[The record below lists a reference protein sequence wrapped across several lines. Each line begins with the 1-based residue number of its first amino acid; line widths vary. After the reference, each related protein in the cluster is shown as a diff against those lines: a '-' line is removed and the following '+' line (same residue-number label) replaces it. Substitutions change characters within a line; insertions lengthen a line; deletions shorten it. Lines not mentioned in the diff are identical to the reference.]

1 MRATLR
7 DERQRPAT
15 PYNQCL
21 AVAAPN
27 PMRDETK
34 TSGRRKAVV
43 ALAIGAFLLL
53 AVLVLQASFNLKFI
67 SPDSNQELLFFAGL
81 SGLIFFAFLAL
92 TLVLGRNLLKL
103 YAERRQG
110 VAGSKFRTRLV
121 VVSLLLSF
129 LPVIAMFWF
138 SYGLMNRSIDK
149 WFSQPVEEVRADTAA
164 MSALLYD
171 YAGQNATSEAQS
183 IAQTDEFQGG
193 LDSGNLF
200 AVNEELRE
208 HIPTL
213 QGGFVLVLANGNAAA
228 SLNPPAPWA
237 EMKNSFPEA
246 AARRGE
252 HPHFQWGQT
261 DYIVAAAPVPHG
273 TVLVAMPLPHKFA
286 ETARQIQE
294 SQKRYIE
301 LAGKRK
307 LFRRT
312 YIGYL
317 LLLTV
322 VVLFASTWLA
332 LLLSKLVNRPVAA
345 LAAGTEAISKG
356 QLNYRVD
363 IRATDELA
371 ELVQSFNSMAEQLE
385 SSRRQIEASNR
396 DVGAA
401 NEALES
407 RRRYI
412 ETVLESIP
420 TGVIS
425 IDADRQV
432 TLANAAFSRMFYLER
447 SEYVSPASLIGLPLH
462 EVMPAEMLTDLEPL
476 LRRADRMGI
485 TAATMELALPRAQL
499 NVAVTVSALSHAAE
513 GLGYVLVFEDLSD
526 LLRAQKQAAWREV
539 ARRVAHEIKNPLTPI
554 ALSAERIHRH
564 LTRGGTTPD
573 AASLEIIR
581 TCAVT
586 IEHAVETVRALVD
599 EFSVLARFPASRPQ
613 PASLNNLVE
622 SALIMFNGRLDGIR
636 VRTELAHDLPSVM
649 ADPEAI
655 KRAVANLVDN
665 AAEAMQD
672 VSLKEITIS
681 TSLLASRD
689 AVELVVSDT
698 GQGVSRDVKER
709 LFMPYFST
717 KQRGTGLGLAI
728 VSRIVEDH
736 HGSIRVE
743 ENKPVGSRFVIELP
757 VAFETT
763 STSMSAPATD

>member
-1 MRATLR
+1 L
-7 DERQRPAT
+7 
-15 PYNQCL
+15 
-21 AVAAPN
+21 AAPN
-27 PMRDETK
+27 PIRDETK
-34 TSGRRKAVV
+34 TSGRRKLVI
-43 ALAIGAFLLL
+43 ALAICAFLLL
-53 AVLVLQASFNLKFI
+53 AVLVGQASFNLKFL
-67 SPDSNQELLFFAGL
+67 SPDSNQELLFFVGL
-81 SGLIFFAFLAL
+81 SGLIFFAFVAL
-92 TLVLGRNLLKL
+92 SLVLGRNLLKL
-103 YAERRQG
+103 YAERRRG

-171 YAGQNATSEAQS
+171 YAGQNATAEAQS
-183 IAQTDEFQGG
+183 IARTDEFRNAFA
-193 LDSGNLF
+193 SGDF
-200 AVNEELRE
+200 SGAREELRE
-208 HIPTL
+208 YIPLL
-213 QGGFVLVLANGNAAA
+213 QGGFAVALANDNAVA
-228 SLNPPAPWA
+228 SLNAPVAWN
-237 EMKNSFPEA
+237 ELKNNFPLQA
-246 AARRGE
+246 ALRSE
-252 HPHFQWGQT
+252 HPHFQFGAT
-261 DYIVAAAPVPHG
+261 DYIVAAAPLRGGAVI
-273 TVLVAMPLPHKFA
+273 VAIPLPPRFA

-425 IDADRQV
+425 IDGSRRV

-447 SEYVSPASLIGLPLH
+447 SEFVSPSDLVNLPLR
-462 EVMPAEMLTDLEPL
+462 EVLPADVLADLEPL

-485 TAATMELALPRAQL
+485 TAANMELILPRTKL

-513 GLGYVLVFEDLSD
+513 GLGYVVVFEDLSD

-564 LTRGGTTPD
+564 LTRGSAPD
-573 AASLEIIR
+573 TASIEVIR
-581 TCAVT
+581 TCAET
-586 IEHAVETVRALVD
+586 IGNAVETVRTLVD
-599 EFSVLARFPASRPQ
+599 EFSALARFPASRPQ
-613 PASLNNLVE
+613 PASLNMLVE
-622 SALIMFNGRLDGIR
+622 GALMMFEGRLEGVR
-636 VRTELAHDLPSVM
+636 VRTELAHDLPAVL

-665 AAEAMQD
+665 AAEAMQNA
-672 VSLKEITIS
+672 VLKEITVS
-681 TSLLASRD
+681 TALVASRD
-689 AVELVVSDT
+689 AIELVVSDT

-709 LFMPYFST
+709 LFLPYFST
-717 KQRGTGLGLAI
+717 KRRGTGLGLAI

-743 ENKPVGSRFVIELP
+743 ENKPFGSRFVIELP
-757 VAFETT
+757 VAMETV
-763 STSMSAPATD
+763 SAPAAS

>member
-1 MRATLR
+1 M
-7 DERQRPAT
+7 
-15 PYNQCL
+15 
-21 AVAAPN
+21 AAPN
-27 PMRDETK
+27 PIRDETK
-34 TSGRRKAVV
+34 TSSRRAFVITLAV
-43 ALAIGAFLLL
+43 GAFLLL
-53 AVLVLQASFNLKFI
+53 AILVSQASFNLKFI
-67 SPDSNQELLFFAGL
+67 SPDSNEQLLFFAGL
-81 SGLIFFAFLAL
+81 SGLIFFAFVAL
-92 TLVLGRNLLKL
+92 TIVLGRNLLKL
-103 YAERRQG
+103 YAERRRG

-171 YAGQNATSEAQS
+171 YAGQNAASEAQS
-183 IAQTDEFQGG
+183 IAQTDEFQRAFA
-193 LDSGNLF
+193 SGNF
-200 AVNEELRE
+200 SDVTAELRE

-213 QGGFVLVLANGNAAA
+213 QGGFVVALANGNAAA
-228 SLNPPAPWA
+228 SLNTPAPWT
-237 EMKNSFPEA
+237 EMKAGFPLQSA
-246 AARRGE
+246 LRGE
-252 HPHFQWGQT
+252 HPHFPWGQT
-261 DYIVAAAPVPHG
+261 DYIVAATPLRGGA
-273 TVLVAMPLPHKFA
+273 VLVAIPLPPEFA
-286 ETARQIQE
+286 QTAKQIQE

-356 QLNYRVD
+356 QLDYRVD

-385 SSRRQIEASNR
+385 SSRRQIEASSR
-396 DVGAA
+396 DVVAA

-412 ETVLESIP
+412 ETVLESLP

-425 IDADRQV
+425 IDAERRV

-447 SEYVSPASLIGLPLH
+447 SEYVSPATLVNLPLR
-462 EVMPAEMLTDLEPL
+462 EVMPAEVLADLEPL

-485 TAATMELALPRAQL
+485 TAANMELSLPRAQL
-499 NVAVTVSALSHAAE
+499 NVAVTVSALRHAAG

-564 LTRGGTTPD
+564 LTRGAAPD
-573 AASLEIIR
+573 AASLEVISSCSETIR
-581 TCAVT
+581 N
-586 IEHAVETVRALVD
+586 AVETVRTLVD
-599 EFSVLARFPASRPQ
+599 EFSALARFPASRPQ

-622 SALIMFNGRLDGIR
+622 AALIMFNGRLEGIR
-636 VRTELAHDLPSVM
+636 VRTELAHDLPAVM

-672 VSLKEITIS
+672 AMLKEITIS
-681 TSLLASRD
+681 TALVASRD

-709 LFMPYFST
+709 LFLPYFST

-736 HGSIRVE
+736 RGSIRVE
-743 ENKPVGSRFVIELP
+743 ENKPFGSRFVIELP
-757 VAFETT
+757 VAAETIG
-763 STSMSAPATD
+763 APA